1 MNRCPNRRTGFTLIE
16 LLVVIAIIAILIGL
30 LLPAVQKVREA
41 AARSQ
46 CQDHLKQWAIGIHAY
61 HDANKTFPRNGA
73 NNTTCCYNGSANYW
87 SWMVRT
93 LPFVEQQSIF
103 NIAAAPTGNID
114 TSPFVNTNA
123 ALAMTFPILFCP
135 SDRASAVLTMTG
147 RANIPG
153 GPYGVTNYRGV
164 SGQNW
169 CWGSWTANGIGGV
182 NLGIDCNGLD
192 NGDGIFYRGD
202 NRAKRL
208 RVTDILDGSSNT
220 FAIGED
226 IPDMNIHN
234 AWTYSN
240 GANGT
245 CCIPPNN
252 AMIAGQP
259 GFNNPGDWPNVYSF
273 RSRHPGGLH
282 FAYADGSVKFV
293 STAVSITTYRALA
306 SVRGGEVLGTDAPQ

>member
-1 MNRCPNRRTGFTLIE
+1 LSSIVPFELLSLSFIVSGGAFMNRCPNRRTGFTLIE

-169 CWGSWTANGIGGV
+169 CWGAGPPTASAGSTWALTATAWTTAMASSIAATIAPSACASRTFWTAPAIPS
-182 NLGIDCNGLD
+182 
-192 NGDGIFYRGD
+192 RS
-202 NRAKRL
+202 AK
-208 RVTDILDGSSNT
+208 TSPT
-220 FAIGED
+220 
-226 IPDMNIHN
+226 
-234 AWTYSN
+234 
-240 GANGT
+240 
-245 CCIPPNN
+245 
-252 AMIAGQP
+252 
-259 GFNNPGDWPNVYSF
+259 
-273 RSRHPGGLH
+273 
-282 FAYADGSVKFV
+282 
-293 STAVSITTYRALA
+293 
-306 SVRGGEVLGTDAPQ
+306 